1 MKNWMK
7 VSSMAKWD
15 EAKQAWRVRT
25 EYFASNFQSNEPLV
39 KEHYI
44 SMGDEGVLPCAVTD
58 TIGLTCDLAEDE
70 WMEEI
75 T

>member
-1 MKNWMK
+1 MENWMK

-15 EAKQAWRVRT
+15 ETKQAWRVRT
-25 EYFASNFQSNEPLV
+25 EYIASNFQPGSPLV

-44 SMGDEGVLPCAVTD
+44 SMGDEGVLPCAVSY
-58 TIGLTCDLAEDE
+58 TIGLICPLAENE

-75 T
+75 I

>member
-25 EYFASNFQSNEPLV
+25 EYIASNFQPDEPLV

-44 SMGDEGVLPCAVTD
+44 SMGDEGVLPYAVTD

>member
-1 MKNWMK
+1 MKDWMK

-25 EYFASNFQSNEPLV
+25 EYIASNFQLDEPLV

-44 SMGDEGVLPCAVTD
+44 AAGNEGVLPYAVTD
-58 TIGLTCDLAEDE
+58 TIGLTCGLAEDE